1 MISRK
6 TADRTGLHTY
16 EKNTKK
22 KVLADGETS
31 VQKNAITLISRE
43 ILLRVIKRLSEL

>member
-6 TADRTGLHTY
+6 IADRTGLHTY
-16 EKNTKK
+16 EKNTNK
-22 KVLADGETS
+22 KVLTDGEAS
-31 VQKNAITLISRE
+31 VQKNAIKLISRE